1 MRLELIIPRLLSVLV
16 QIDKSRGDDEPLRVH
31 GRLTLQRTR
40 RNRANFSATDPDA
53 SHGIQARF
61 RVHHTAVRDDHIVS
75 FVVRRAS
82 CPDCITQNYS
92 PKNYC
97 DSYAPNSSRWPLPHL
112 FAPFPHTPKFAA
124 LSLFTKAAAVKGILS
139 CSKAAS
145 PHPPEK
151 HHRQVEGAFR
161 KASGKKKNP
170 GRWGERPG
178 WGLLLR

>member
-97 DSYAPNSSRWPLPHL
+97 DSYAPNSSRWPLPH
-112 FAPFPHTPKFAA
+112 FSAPFPHPRDFAA
-124 LSLFTKAAAVKGILS
+124 LSLIPQASGVKGILS
-139 CSKAAS
+139 RSKRSS
-145 PHPPEK
+145 PPPAEK
-151 HHRQVEGAFR
+151 RERRTQLSLEIFR
-161 KASGKKKNP
+161 KRKTRVAGGSDP
-170 GRWGERPG
+170 GGG
-178 WGLLLR
+178 YC